1 MFQSAIFANL
11 QVNNFGIPTVRFATK
26 VPLLRWAKA
35 SFDGLVGYLAD
46 AREAADLQRLGT
58 HIRRDIGLLS

>member
-11 QVNNFGIPTVRFATK
+11 QVNNFGIPTVRFATTT
-26 VPLLRWAKA
+26 PLLRWAKS
-35 SFDGLVGYLAD
+35 SFDGLVDYIAD

-58 HIRRDIGLLS
+58 QTRRDIGFLG